1 MALSGKTGAVYVSDV
16 GAAPVAFTDEAT
28 SADAQLKR
36 YQVTDPTYRYWSL
49 DAVITVKVNT
59 VPVTTGFTLERAG
72 GVVVFDSALD
82 PLDVVT
88 VSGSALTVIQA
99 GGFFKW
105 SIDPKGDDS
114 AATTYES
121 GGWKEF
127 VRVLNGWAGS
137 AEAYWG
143 DGRFFDSL
151 GEIIVVKLYMDAG
164 ASQRCFEGFAL
175 ITTEGIETPTD
186 GLVQDKIDFEGVGPL
201 YPRL

>member
-16 GAAPVAFTDEAT
+16 GTAPVVLTNEAT
-28 SADAQLKR
+28 TPDAGRLR
-36 YQVTDPTYRYWSL
+36 YQVTNSAYRYWPL
-49 DAVITVKVNT
+49 DATITVRKNGDQ
-59 VPVTTGFTLERAG
+59 VTSGFSLERAG
-72 GVVVFDSALD
+72 GVVVFVAALD
-82 PLDVVT
+82 PGDVVT
-88 VSGSALTVIQA
+88 VSGTALTIVQA

-114 AATTYES
+114 NATTFES

-127 VRVLNGWAGS
+127 QRAINGWSGS

-151 GEIIVVKLYMDAG
+151 GEIIVVKLFADAG

-175 ITTEGIETPTD
+175 ITSEGIEVATD
-186 GLVQDKIDFEGVGPL
+186 ALVQDNIDFEGVGPL
-201 YPRL
+201 YARL